1 MTSYSKDI
9 KHKQQQN
16 AVIKTQIYWDRLT
29 KDEKEDIINNAKKRK
44 EEKQRL
50 DNIKN
55 ADIIAGKQKI
65 IDNAWEQK
73 NMRNKYEKSY

>member
-65 IDNAWEQK
+65 IDNAWE
-73 NMRNKYEKSY
+73 

>member
-1 MTSYSKDI
+1 MQRRNDSMTSYSKDI

-65 IDNAWEQK
+65 IDNAWE
-73 NMRNKYEKSY
+73 